1 MASVFY
7 RELGFSLGEIAAVA
21 KVYGLSANFVGIALG
36 GVLVARLGLYRALF
50 AGGLAA
56 AATNLGYAALAHL
69 GQASLP
75 FTIAVVLDNFTG
87 GLATVAF
94 VAYLSSLCDRAYTAT
109 QYALLASLGNLARI
123 WFSASAGAMVDGLGG
138 AWDQFF
144 LLTTV
149 LACAGLPLLVRL
161 MRRYPLEP
169 PPTDNGA
176 PPHGGTH

>member
-21 KVYGLSANFVGIALG
+21 KVYGLSANFVGIAVG

-50 AGGLAA
+50 AGPAA

-75 FTIAVVLDNFTG
+75 FTIAVILDNFTG

-94 VAYLSSLCDRAYTAT
+94 VAYLSSLCD
-109 QYALLASLGNLARI
+109 Q
-123 WFSASAGAMVDGLGG
+123 GLHR
-138 AWDQFF
+138 DN
-144 LLTTV
+144 
-149 LACAGLPLLVRL
+149 
-161 MRRYPLEP
+161 MRCWRP
-169 PPTDNGA
+169 
-176 PPHGGTH
+176 